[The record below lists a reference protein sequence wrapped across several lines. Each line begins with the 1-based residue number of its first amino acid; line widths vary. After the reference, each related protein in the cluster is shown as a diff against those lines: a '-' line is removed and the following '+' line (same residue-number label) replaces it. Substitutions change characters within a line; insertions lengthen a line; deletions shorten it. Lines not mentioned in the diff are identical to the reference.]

1 MLAESLL
8 NAPAVLPLDLHCVE
22 NALLP
27 FKERTIRPLRGQGLG
42 VRGWGFVS
50 PSPSP
55 LALSGAGQWSTPRIH
70 NFGTMLEPRY
80 IVGAERLDQ

>member
-8 NAPAVLPLDLHCVE
+8 NAPAVLSLDLHRLE

-27 FKERTIRPLRGQGLG
+27 SLLRG
-42 VRGWGFVS
+42 
-50 PSPSP
+50 
-55 LALSGAGQWSTPRIH
+55 IH

-80 IVGAERLDQ
+80 IVGTERLDQ

>member
-1 MLAESLL
+1 MLAESLP
-8 NAPAVLPLDLHCVE
+8 NAPAVLAIDLRSLE

-27 FKERTIRPLRGQGLG
+27 FVLL
-42 VRGWGFVS
+42 
-50 PSPSP
+50 
-55 LALSGAGQWSTPRIH
+55 RIH